1 MFNEKFIL
9 FDLKRLKTK
18 GKTRKLWSFHF
29 LRRLIEKYYPGL
41 HQWAPSY
48 SLATKAGTKKAA
60 DYSVLVHCLSL
71 ITWKDPGI
79 RICLSL
85 NISNILLGLEWN
97 NIFSQFM
104 IQFYPMSL
112 KRFLCVSLFIINLPW
127 LNTITVCSK
136 LNINQIVSVQPLT
149 SSLPSIPPD
158 SNSSVP
164 AFSTSPSLWS
174 LSAWPSVKLQNID
187 ILIMDPRQRRWGLRG
202 FEVPRVDLPTLRYPL
217 TWLPS
222 AQVHP
227 RDIVLSWQWLVV
239 LCFDTA
245 TDFCY

>member
-1 MFNEKFIL
+1 M
-9 FDLKRLKTK
+9 
-18 GKTRKLWSFHF
+18 
-29 LRRLIEKYYPGL
+29 
-41 HQWAPSY
+41 
-48 SLATKAGTKKAA
+48 
-60 DYSVLVHCLSL
+60 
-71 ITWKDPGI
+71 
-79 RICLSL
+79 
-85 NISNILLGLEWN
+85 
-97 NIFSQFM
+97 FM

-164 AFSTSPSLWS
+164 T

-227 RDIVLSWQWLVV
+227 RDNVLSSQCRCWGWVEVNVTVCSACCCCLF
-239 LCFDTA
+239 LSEIFCSLPSTYLL
-245 TDFCY
+245 TD

>member
-1 MFNEKFIL
+1 
-9 FDLKRLKTK
+9 
-18 GKTRKLWSFHF
+18 
-29 LRRLIEKYYPGL
+29 
-41 HQWAPSY
+41 
-48 SLATKAGTKKAA
+48 
-60 DYSVLVHCLSL
+60 
-71 ITWKDPGI
+71 
-79 RICLSL
+79 
-85 NISNILLGLEWN
+85 
-97 NIFSQFM
+97 
-104 IQFYPMSL
+104 MSL

-158 SNSSVP
+158 SNSSIP
-164 AFSTSPSLWS
+164 AFSISPSLWS

-227 RDIVLSWQWLVV
+227 RDIVLSWQCRCWGWVEVNVTVCSACCCCLFLSEIFSSGPSHLTGDYISRQLRTRCSRKMFDIIIMFFFTTRDTWRNTRDEYVECNNVFIVKIFHTELVRRQV
-239 LCFDTA
+239 DRRECSQRWRREVSSPQKGDCLPPL
-245 TDFCY
+245 Y